1 MFIDLHMHEK
11 TCSKDSFLS
20 LAEMVDLAKKRGL
33 DAICIT
39 DHDSMGL
46 REYAAE
52 YAAKTGFP
60 IFTGV
65 EYYSLQGDILAF
77 GIDDCPKE
85 RIDAQEFIDE
95 VHRQGGAVVSA
106 HPFRHNRRG
115 LEGSLDTLRG
125 VDAIEILNGS
135 TMPDAAMMAVRYAR
149 KYGFGTTGGS
159 DCHYPD
165 KVGVYA
171 TYFPGNITSVEEL
184 VRAIVNHEC
193 RPAFHQDFSYFI
205 WDLDNLLL

>member
-20 LAEMVDLAKKRGL
+20 LAEMVELAKKRG
-33 DAICIT
+33 
-39 DHDSMGL
+39 
-46 REYAAE
+46 
-52 YAAKTGFP
+52 P
-60 IFTGV
+60 
-65 EYYSLQGDILAF
+65 
-77 GIDDCPKE
+77 
-85 RIDAQEFIDE
+85 
-95 VHRQGGAVVSA
+95 
-106 HPFRHNRRG
+106 
-115 LEGSLDTLRG
+115 
-125 VDAIEILNGS
+125 
-135 TMPDAAMMAVRYAR
+135 
-149 KYGFGTTGGS
+149 GGS

-165 KVGVYA
+165 QVGVYA

>member
-20 LAEMVDLAKKRGL
+20 LAEMVELAKKRGL
-33 DAICIT
+33 
-39 DHDSMGL
+39 
-46 REYAAE
+46 
-52 YAAKTGFP
+52 
-60 IFTGV
+60 
-65 EYYSLQGDILAF
+65 
-77 GIDDCPKE
+77 
-85 RIDAQEFIDE
+85 
-95 VHRQGGAVVSA
+95 
-106 HPFRHNRRG
+106 
-115 LEGSLDTLRG
+115 EGSLNTLRG